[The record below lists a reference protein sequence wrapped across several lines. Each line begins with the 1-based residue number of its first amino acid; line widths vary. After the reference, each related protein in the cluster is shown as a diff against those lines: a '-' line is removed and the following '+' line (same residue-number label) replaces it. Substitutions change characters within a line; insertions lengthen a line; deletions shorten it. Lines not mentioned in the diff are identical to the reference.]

1 MSIEIASQMTH
12 CTTSASLWKSIS
24 EFVGANTSSQITF
37 LKGEFHRLKKGLLKM
52 RDYLSKVKSISD
64 NLNLAGSPL
73 SLIDLVTQ
81 TLAGLDTEY
90 TQIVVILSEKENL
103 YRADL

>member
-24 EFVGANTSSQITF
+24 KFVGANTRSRITF
-37 LKGEFHRLKKGLLKM
+37 LKGEFHCLKKGSLKM
-52 RDYLSKVKSISD
+52 RDYLSKVKSISY
-64 NLNLAGSPL
+64 NLNLTGSPQ

-90 TQIVVILSEKENL
+90 TPIVVILSEKENL
-103 YRADL
+103 S